1 MRIVELSAFV
11 AVPLGGATLAAM
23 GADVIRID
31 PVGGGIDSGRLPR
44 VGGRSLYW
52 AGLNQGK
59 RSVTLDLRS
68 QRGRDLVG
76 RLIASGGDG
85 GGIVIT
91 NLGTRG
97 WSSYESMRAF
107 RSDLIM
113 VALSGNPDGSQAVD
127 YTVNARLGFA
137 RVTGP
142 AHLSEPVNNVVPGW
156 DAQAGYLVA
165 VAVLAA
171 ERHRRRTGEGQ
182 LVSFNLMDVG
192 LTLTARLGAMAE
204 AELVPQPRGR
214 YGNFVYGTFGKD
226 FITRDGGLLMVVA
239 LTARQWRSLMDAT
252 SLHAEMDSLAAR
264 LELDLSHEEARWD
277 AREEIAAI
285 LGGWILGRDL
295 IDVSRQFDAYG
306 VVWAPYRTFKE
317 LVRDDAFASLDNP
330 TLARVYDHGVGEYL
344 LPRSPFNFGAFD
356 RDPVVAP
363 PRLGQH
369 TGEVLR
375 EVAGLSDQELSELRS
390 SGLAGEPSP

>member
-1 MRIVELSAFV
+1 MELSAFV

-23 GADVIRID
+23 GADVIRVD

-59 RSVTLDLRS
+59 RSVTLDLGS

-76 RLIASGGDG
+76 RLITSGGEG

-91 NLGTRG
+91 NLAARG
-97 WSSYESMRAF
+97 WSSYEGLRAF

-113 VALSGNPDGSQAVD
+113 VVLTGNPDGSQAVD

-137 RVTGP
+137 LVTGP
-142 AHLSEPVNNVVPGW
+142 SNLSEPVNNVVPAW

-192 LTLTARLGAMAE
+192 LILTSRLGAMAE

-226 FITRDGGLLMVVA
+226 FRTRDGRLLMVVA
-239 LTARQWRSLMDAT
+239 LTPRQWRSLVHAT
-252 SLHAEMDSLAAR
+252 GLHAEMDSLATR
-264 LELDLSHEEARWD
+264 LELDLSDEQARWE

-285 LGGWILGRDL
+285 LSGWMLARDL
-295 IDVSRQFDAYG
+295 IDVSRLFDARG

-317 LVRDDAFASLDNP
+317 LVGDDPFASPANP
-330 TLARVYDHGVGEYL
+330 TLGRVHDDGVGEYV
-344 LPRSPFNFGAFD
+344 LPRSPLKFGAFE
-356 RDPVVAP
+356 RDPVEAP

-369 TGEVLR
+369 TDDVLR
-375 EVAGLSDQELSELRS
+375 EVAGLSDQELAELRA
-390 SGLAGEPSP
+390 SGLAGETHT